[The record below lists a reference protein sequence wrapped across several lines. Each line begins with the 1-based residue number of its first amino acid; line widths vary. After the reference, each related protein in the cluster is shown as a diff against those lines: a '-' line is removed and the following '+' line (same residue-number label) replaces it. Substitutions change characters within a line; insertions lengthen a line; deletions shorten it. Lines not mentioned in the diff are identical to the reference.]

1 MVTTDNGYPEIK
13 IDNSH
18 VEFSGSEE
26 TLTPLELI
34 YTKVA
39 IEFNFNKV
47 FEEAYKRCRE
57 DIICNFYLGSLP

>member
-1 MVTTDNGYPEIK
+1 MVTTDKGYPEIK

-18 VEFSGSEE
+18 VEFSGSDE
-26 TLTPLELI
+26 TLTPSDLT